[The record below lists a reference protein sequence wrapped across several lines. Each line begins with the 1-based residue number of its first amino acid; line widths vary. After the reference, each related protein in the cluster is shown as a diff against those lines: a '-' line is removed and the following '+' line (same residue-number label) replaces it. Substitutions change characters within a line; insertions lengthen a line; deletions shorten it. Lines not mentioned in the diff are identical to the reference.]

1 MPVDTSCADQT
12 NQHVL
17 QKNLKNLVF
26 AVYDPN
32 SVLVNETACECS
44 PSMIDFKPYS
54 DTEIA
59 TDVLQGTALFSQS
72 FINLF
77 TPVIDN
83 QEFQNLFFSASSKS
97 YGINGSQKYNPAI
110 DFGSQ
115 ILSLGHEDVQFS
127 LFDACCDKFTE
138 KNGCFPDPVK
148 LINLNKELSLVK
160 TLYDLKC
167 NTKAL
172 TYDGIIDFFTSTNQ
186 IKKQEC
192 KPITKVV
199 ALPLSIQVNFY
210 CTSLDIV
217 LLMQFNYLVSLPG
230 YDIVHK
236 VKFELPL
243 VSPADIA
250 AQAEVISVQTKAIDL
265 AANGTHKLTELVD
278 NEATA
283 QCELTQNLNELLQ
296 SEYVAELQDEQGVT
310 NYGLTQY
317 EQNKSLE
324 LIYPIAC
331 SIANNYDAEFNYQ
344 LGQIE
349 VYHLDTCLN
358 KTASFVE
365 GVEKQLGINNDN
377 PFTFQP
383 LELGPSDYLAPI
395 NLCTE
400 LNPPQIQKLVIV
412 PPESTNCKGDECK
425 DDSEPVPEPL

>member
-1 MPVDTSCADQT
+1 MPVDTYCSDQT

-17 QKNLKNLVF
+17 QKELKNLVF

-32 SVLVNETACECS
+32 NVLVNDSACECS
-44 PSMIDFKPYS
+44 PSIIDFKPYS
-54 DTEIA
+54 DNNIS
-59 TDVLQGTALFSQS
+59 TDVLQGTSLFSQH
-72 FINLF
+72 FTNLY
-77 TPVIDN
+77 TAVIDN

-97 YGINGSQKYNPAI
+97 YTINASQKFNPAI

-115 ILSLGHEDVQFS
+115 ILSLGHEDVKFS

-138 KNGCFPDPVK
+138 KNGCYPDPVK

-160 TLYDLKC
+160 SLYDLKC

-172 TYDGIIDFFTSTNQ
+172 TYDGIIEFFTSTNQ
-186 IKKQEC
+186 IKKQDC

-210 CTSLDIV
+210 CVSLDVV

-236 VKFELPL
+236 INFELPI
-243 VSPADIA
+243 VSPNNLA
-250 AQAEVISVQTKAIDL
+250 AKTEEISTQTKAITL
-265 AANGTHKLTELVD
+265 ASDGTSRLTQLVD
-278 NEATA
+278 NEASA
-283 QCELTQNLNELLQ
+283 QCKLTQNLNDLLH
-296 SEYVAELQDEQGVT
+296 SEYVSELQDEQGVT

-331 SIANNYDAEFNYQ
+331 SVANNYDSEFNYQ

-358 KTASFVE
+358 KSASFIE
-365 GVEKQLGINNDN
+365 GVEKQLGLDPT
-377 PFTFQP
+377 PFEFLP
-383 LELGPSDYLAPI
+383 LELNASDYLTPL

-400 LNPPQIQKLVIV
+400 LNPPQIQQLVIV
-412 PPESTNCKGDECK
+412 PPESTMCSGNTCSDE
-425 DDSEPVPEPL
+425 ST

>member
-1 MPVDTSCADQT
+1 MPVDTSCLNQT

-17 QKNLKNLVF
+17 QKDLKNLVF

-32 SVLVNETACECS
+32 NVLINESACECS
-44 PSMIDFKPYS
+44 SSIIDFKPYS

-59 TDVLQGTALFSQS
+59 TDVLQGTSLFSQH
-72 FINLF
+72 FTNVF

-97 YGINGSQKYNPAI
+97 YVINGTQKYNPAI

-115 ILSLGHEDVQFS
+115 ILSLGHEDVKFS

-138 KNGCFPDPVK
+138 KNGCYPDPVK

-160 TLYDLKC
+160 SLYDLKC

-172 TYDGIIDFFTSTNQ
+172 TYDGILDFFISTNQ
-186 IKKQEC
+186 IKKQDC
-192 KPITKVV
+192 SPITKVV
-199 ALPLSIQVNFY
+199 ALPLSIQVNFF
-210 CTSLDIV
+210 CTSLDVV

-230 YDIVHK
+230 YDL
-236 VKFELPL
+236 VKKSTFELPI
-243 VSPADIA
+243 VSPLNLAN
-250 AQAEVISVQTKAIDL
+250 QAEVISVQTKAIDL
-265 AANGTHKLTELVD
+265 AANGTKKLTELVD
-278 NEATA
+278 RETDS
-283 QCELTQNLNELLQ
+283 QCRLTDKQAKLLH
-296 SEYVAELQDEQGVT
+296 SEYVSELQDEQGVT

-324 LIYPIAC
+324 LIHPIAC

-358 KTASFVE
+358 KTASFIE
-365 GVEKQLGINNDN
+365 GVESQLGIETTD
-377 PFTFQP
+377 PFVFQP
-383 LELGPSDYLAPI
+383 LDLSTSDYLAPL

-412 PPESTNCKGDECK
+412 PPESTVCPGEACGQD
-425 DDSEPVPEPL
+425 PEPII